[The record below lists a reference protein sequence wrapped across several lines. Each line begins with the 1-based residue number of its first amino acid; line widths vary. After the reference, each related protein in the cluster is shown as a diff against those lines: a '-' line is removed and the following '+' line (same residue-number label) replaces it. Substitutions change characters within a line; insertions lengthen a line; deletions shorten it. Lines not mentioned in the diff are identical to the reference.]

1 MLLNLVKARYAE
13 APVFLDIASAI
24 NSYSIETGGSV
35 GVEFQTPLAS
45 NANTL
50 GLGATTKYTDRP
62 TITYSLLIGDKFS
75 KSLMTPIPPAALLG
89 LCQDL
94 QMLSES
100 RAD

>member
-1 MLLNLVKARYAE
+1 M
-13 APVFLDIASAI
+13 
-24 NSYSIETGGSV
+24 

-50 GLGATTKYTDRP
+50 GLGATTKYTDQP

-89 LCQDL
+89 LCRFCRCCR
-94 QMLSES
+94 S
-100 RAD
+100 RERTEASYPRT